1 MDNDNAPTTGVATG
15 FTHYVEKSD
24 FNRFMG
30 QVDDRFNKM
39 ETTFHGPHGNG
50 GIVKDINTLRQEW
63 ETTKDWIKWLLG
75 GSFVSLVL
83 GVANLLKLF
92 NVI

>member
-1 MDNDNAPTTGVATG
+1 MDNDNVPSTGVATG

-39 ETTFHGPHGNG
+39 ETTFHGPNGNG
-50 GIVKDINTLRQEW
+50 GIVADIHILKTEW
-63 ETTKDWIKWLLG
+63 KTSKAWIQWLLG
-75 GSFVSLVL
+75 GSALGLVL
-83 GVANLLKLF
+83 SMVNLLKAF
-92 NVI
+92 NII